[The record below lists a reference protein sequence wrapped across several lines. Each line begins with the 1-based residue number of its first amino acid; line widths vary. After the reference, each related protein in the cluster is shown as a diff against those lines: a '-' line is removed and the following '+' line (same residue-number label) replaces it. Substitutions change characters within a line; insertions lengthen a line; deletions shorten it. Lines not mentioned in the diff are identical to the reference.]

1 MAKTKYMKPEAR
13 KDQILEAAVA
23 VAERD
28 GYTHV
33 RREEVANHI
42 GCSVGTVSRYFN
54 TMNQLRKAV
63 MRHAVHTINLQLIGQ
78 GLALRDSQALKA
90 SEEIKEQALNH
101 VLKGS

>member
-13 KDQILEAAVA
+13 KDQILEAALK

-28 GYTHV
+28 GYHMV
-33 RREEVANHI
+33 RRETVAAHV

-63 MRHAVHTINLQLIGQ
+63 MRHAVHTVNLVVIGQ
-78 GLALRDSQALKA
+78 GLTQRDSQAYKA
-90 SEEIKEQALNH
+90 PEDVQKAALSH
-101 VLKGS
+101 FLQG